1 MLKQIKP
8 ALMVFVLLT
17 LLTGVLYPLLVT
29 GIAQVIFPYQAN
41 GSLIK
46 TDGKVMG
53 STLIGQYFSSP
64 RYFWGRPSATSG
76 EPYTAYDPVN
86 LAGSSGSNWGPL
98 SQNLKN
104 DVQERIQMLQTADKD
119 TSSLIPA
126 DLVTS
131 SASGLDPHI
140 SPQAAYYQVGR
151 VAKARGLDEN
161 IVKNLVMGNIEG
173 RQFGILG
180 EPRVNVLQ
188 LNLALDRIQ

>member
-8 ALMVFVLLT
+8 ALMVFALLT

-29 GIAQVIFPYQAN
+29 GVAQVIFPYQAN

-46 TDGKVMG
+46 TDGKVVG

-86 LAGSSGSNWGPL
+86 PAGSTGSNWGPL
-98 SQNLKN
+98 SQNLKV
-104 DVQERIQMLQTADKD
+104 DVQERIQMLQTADKET
-119 TSSLIPA
+119 TSSIPA

-151 VAKARGLDEN
+151 VAKARGLDES
-161 IVKNLVMGNIEG
+161 IVKKLVTENIEG
-173 RQFGILG
+173 HQFGILG

>member
-8 ALMVFVLLT
+8 ALMVFALLT

-29 GIAQVIFPYQAN
+29 GVAQVIFPYQAN
-41 GSLIK
+41 GSLVK
-46 TDGKVMG
+46 TDGKVVG

-86 LAGSSGSNWGPL
+86 LPGSTGSNWGPL

-104 DVQERIQMLQTADKD
+104 DVQERVQMLQTVDKET
-119 TSSLIPA
+119 TSSIPA

-140 SPQAAYYQVGR
+140 SPQAAYYQVVR
-151 VAKARGLDEN
+151 VAKARGLDES
-161 IVKNLVMGNIEG
+161 IVKNLITENIEG

-188 LNLALDRIQ
+188 LNLAMDRIQ